1 MQKGALASMTVDKA
15 QKSKG
20 NGLSA
25 DEVRDCFNLKETRT
39 CDTREKNGKKW
50 PDYSK

>member
-15 QKSKG
+15 QTSKG
-20 NGLSA
+20 NGPSA
-25 DEVRDCFNLKETRT
+25 DEMKDCFNLKETQT